1 MPKNFHFFGDKA
13 VTPPPPPFEIPK
25 ATVHYQRMG
34 KFYYE
39 ARNRKGEL
47 VRASITAENEW
58 LARKTLAK
66 RQLLPLKVGRFMP
79 SVMWSELNS
88 SVESLSS
95 NVTLEEK
102 IILMNQ
108 IEMGISVG
116 IPILQMM
123 HFLQADLRN
132 RRLRDA
138 LVQITADITEG
149 GTLHEAFAKHPDIFD
164 SASVGLIQT
173 GEVSGKLDETLS
185 RITKLLEQQSETKA
199 KVKSAIF
206 YPKIVVG
213 TLVVVVLVVVYYVI
227 PKIKDFL
234 KTLGVELPPITQ
246 AVVAVSDFFIHR
258 WWLIFGFVSAV
269 YLAFKRLLTIQRF
282 KIALDAL
289 MLRMPVL
296 GRIFLYIEL
305 NNFCVLLELLI
316 SSGIP
321 LIESLETLKG
331 TQKNELFK
339 SALTSMQE
347 EINRGGSLTKGM
359 EKNPVFP
366 STLRNLVAIGEETG
380 RLPPI
385 LSRVGRY
392 YQVQLN
398 YLLDD
403 LSKAIEPI
411 LLFVIFVAVLIVAL
425 AIFLPI
431 WKMNSAIKMR

>member
-1 MPKNFHFFGDKA
+1 
-13 VTPPPPPFEIPK
+13 
-25 ATVHYQRMG
+25 MG
-34 KFYYE
+34 RFYYE

-47 VRASITAENEW
+47 VKASITAENEW

-66 RQLLPLKVGRFMP
+66 RQLLPLKVGRFLP
-79 SVMWSELNS
+79 SAMWSELNA

-95 NVTLEEK
+95 TVSLEEK

-116 IPILQMM
+116 IPILQML

-132 RRLRDA
+132 RRLRNA

-164 SASVGLIQT
+164 PAAVGLIKT

-185 RITKLLEQQSETKA
+185 RITKLLEQQAETKA
-199 KVKSAIF
+199 KVKSAVF

-213 TLVVVVLVVVYYVI
+213 TLVVVVFVVVYYVI

-234 KTLGVELPPITQ
+234 KTLGVDLPPITR
-246 AVVAVSDFFIHR
+246 AVVGVSDFFVNR
-258 WWLIFGFVSAV
+258 WWLILGAAAAGH
-269 YLAFKRLLTIQRF
+269 LTLKRLLTLPRF
-282 KIALDAL
+282 KTALDAFL
-289 MLRMPVL
+289 LKMPVL

-321 LIESLETLKG
+321 LIDSLETLKG

-339 SALTSMQE
+339 DALTTLQD
-347 EINRGGSLTKGM
+347 EINKGGSLTRGM
-359 EKNPVFP
+359 ERTPVFP
-366 STLRNLVAIGEETG
+366 STLRNLVSIGEETG

-392 YQVQLN
+392 YQIQLN
-398 YLLDD
+398 HLLDD
-403 LSKAIEPI
+403 LSKAIEPV
-411 LLFVIFVAVLIVAL
+411 LLFVIFAAVLVVAL

>member
-1 MPKNFHFFGDKA
+1 
-13 VTPPPPPFEIPK
+13 
-25 ATVHYQRMG
+25 MG

-47 VRASITAENEW
+47 IRASIRAESEW
-58 LARKTLAK
+58 LARKSLAK
-66 RQLLPLKVGRFMP
+66 MNLIPLKIGRFLP
-79 SVMWSELNS
+79 SVMFSELNT
-88 SVESLSS
+88 SVETLSQG
-95 NVTLEEK
+95 VTLEEK

-123 HFLQADLRN
+123 YFLQADLKN
-132 RRLRDA
+132 KRLKDA

-149 GTLHEAFAKHPDIFD
+149 GTLHASFAKNPDIFD
-164 SASVGLIQT
+164 SATVGLIKT

-185 RITKLLEQQSETKA
+185 RITKLLEQQSETRA
-199 KVKSAIF
+199 KVKSATF
-206 YPKIVVG
+206 YPKIVMG
-213 TLVVVVLVVVYYVI
+213 TLIVVLLVVVYFVI
-227 PKIKDFL
+227 PKIKSFL
-234 KTLGVELPPITQ
+234 KTLGVDLPPITQ
-246 AVVAVSDFFIHR
+246 FVVDVSDFFINR
-258 WWLIFGFVSAV
+258 WWLILGLSVSTYFGI
-269 YLAFKRLLTIQRF
+269 KKLLTIPRF
-282 KIALDAL
+282 RYAFDRLILKS
-289 MLRMPVL
+289 PVL
-296 GRIFLYIEL
+296 GKIFLYIEL
-305 NNFCVLLELLI
+305 NNFCILLELLM

-339 SALTSMQE
+339 NALSTLQE
-347 EINRGGSLTKGM
+347 EINKGGSITRGM
-359 EKNPVFP
+359 EREPVFP
-366 STLRNLVAIGEETG
+366 STLRNLVSIGEETG

-385 LSRVGRY
+385 LSRIGRY

-411 LLFVIFVAVLIVAL
+411 LLFVIFGAVLTIAI

-431 WKMNSAIKMR
+431 WKMNSAIKLH